1 MPAKTKNDTLARLLE
16 LLQAIP
22 HRRFASPEELTQA
35 LNSRGYPVTVRTVQR
50 DLQMLR
56 EHLPLE
62 VRDDSKPHGWGWQHQ
77 PPDGVA
83 GMGTS
88 EALMVALVERH
99 LQAALPA
106 SMLETF
112 KPTFDRARRRLARL
126 GAKAGASSWVDKVA
140 ATQPALVGKS
150 PKTERAVR
158 EAVAEALLLER
169 QIDCLYAA
177 FGDEAP
183 KAYRLHPLG
192 LVLRAGAMYLL
203 ATKGLRTQPVFFA
216 LHRFRRIEVR
226 PEPVIHA
233 PDVNLESELQRTG
246 GQFGVPAAGEQN
258 ISVHFSCDGMM
269 AGYLRE
275 SPFSD
280 NQRIASRPDSR
291 YDVHVTLADS
301 WELRWWLI
309 SRSPSVEVIA
319 PKALRREVVLALRQG
334 LDRYAG

>member
-112 KPTFDRARRRLARL
+112 RPTFDRARRRLSRL

-140 ATQPALVGKS
+140 ATQPALVGRP

-158 EAVAEALLLER
+158 EAIAQALLLER
-169 QIDCLYAA
+169 QIDCRYEA
-177 FGDEAP
+177 FGEEEA

-203 ATKGLRTQPVFFA
+203 ATKGPRTQSAFFA
-216 LHRFRRIEVR
+216 MHRFRRVEVR

-233 PDVNLESELQRTG
+233 SGTTLQSELERTG
-246 GQFGVPAAGEQN
+246 GQFGVPVEGEQT
-258 ISVHFSCDGMM
+258 ISLHLLCDGMM
-269 AGYLRE
+269 ASYLRE
-275 SPFSD
+275 SPLADDQRLTARSD
-280 NQRIASRPDSR
+280 GW

-301 WELRWWLI
+301 WELKWWLI
-309 SRSPSVEVIA
+309 SRSPSVEVIS
-319 PKALRREVVLALRQG
+319 PKPLRREVVEALRVG
-334 LDRYAG
+334 LSRYDD